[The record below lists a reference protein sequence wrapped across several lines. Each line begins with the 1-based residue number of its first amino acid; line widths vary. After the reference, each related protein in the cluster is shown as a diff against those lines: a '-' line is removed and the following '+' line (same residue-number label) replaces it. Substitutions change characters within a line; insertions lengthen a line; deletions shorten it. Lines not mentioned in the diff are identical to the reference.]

1 MLIVCSNEKLNDF
14 YKLAIDNKRELIVFL
29 EDIALI
35 KVYSKKGW
43 LRTMLNGILKKE
55 YLLVIF
61 FNNNKQVELSFKEN
75 KFYEVMAFKDDIE
88 KRKLS

>member
-29 EDIALI
+29 EDISLI
-35 KVYSKKGW
+35 KVYSKKGM
-43 LRTMLNGILKKE
+43 LRTILNGILKKE

-75 KFYEVMAFKDDIE
+75 KFPEVMAFKDDIE
-88 KRKLS
+88 KRKLR

>member
-29 EDIALI
+29 EDISLI
-35 KVYSKKGW
+35 KVYSKKGM
-43 LRTMLNGILKKE
+43 LRTILNGILKKE

-75 KFYEVMAFKDDIE
+75 KFSEVMAFKDDIE
-88 KRKLS
+88 KRKLR